1 MDFQLKWLV
10 PNFMRSVYRSCV
22 IADLTSFF
30 FFSLIQS
37 IYGEPLKED
46 ILSRHSKYYYRDYC
60 WLILIYRKKKKKK
73 FIVKMKNHHKTY
85 IFLPPPPP
93 HMLAPSERKN
103 KGAAALIES
112 HTGFSALP

>member
-10 PNFMRSVYRSCV
+10 PNFLRSVYKSCV

-46 ILSRHSKYYYRDYC
+46 IL
-60 WLILIYRKKKKKK
+60 
-73 FIVKMKNHHKTY
+73 M
-85 IFLPPPPP
+85 
-93 HMLAPSERKN
+93 AE
-103 KGAAALIES
+103 
-112 HTGFSALP
+112 